1 MKVYSFSQF
10 MLSKKTNENSD
21 LDWSDKN
28 WDERGM
34 SGENPPN
41 SGFEGTSSEPMNY
54 SGGDYGENPEET
66 IEDETG
72 SDDKKGSKQA
82 DVPTLESIKEI
93 VDDLSER
100 ITKIEE
106 KRGDKASKT
115 ETMGYYPEEGDTC
128 SKCGEDY
135 FEDEYGVQCGCNM

>member
-54 SGGDYGENPEET
+54 SGGDYGENPEQT
-66 IEDETG
+66 IEQLLLDSG
-72 SDDKKGSKQA
+72 KAIGAKLD
-82 DVPTLESIKEI
+82 IK
-93 VDDLSER
+93 R
-100 ITKIEE
+100 YF
-106 KRGDKASKT
+106 KT
-115 ETMGYYPEEGDTC
+115 Q
-128 SKCGEDY
+128 
-135 FEDEYGVQCGCNM
+135 F